1 MLLRRPRHEVVPNY
15 YYDGNLHM
23 VHHDAADANN
33 SMFWLTGAI
42 VGADAMYRVPTNVGL
57 KLKKQH
63 RTWGGRYNKKK
74 LVVSRQPI
82 FLNLKSN
89 TMKNR
94 CKGIAII
101 LFEQEMGDKNWLY

>member
-1 MLLRRPRHEVVPNY
+1 MVALQFLVLPVLVRIQVRLQKGRFKASFFRYMLSHDAAAPPRHEVVPNY

-33 SMFWLTGAI
+33 SMFWLIGAI

-63 RTWGGRYNKKK
+63 WTWGGRYNKK
-74 LVVSRQPI
+74 
-82 FLNLKSN
+82 N
-89 TMKNR
+89 
-94 CKGIAII
+94 
-101 LFEQEMGDKNWLY
+101 